1 MDDYA
6 CLPGR
11 AIDHAHPLLRATA
24 AIESG
29 GIQTILMS
37 SLYLGSYSMDIR
49 LFRNRLP
56 GMGNLTAENETLC
69 LSCIYQILH
78 KHGDVNK
85 PTPPLAPASL
95 VRRTENGWSKPRCIG
110 TRTTQEPESLSN
122 ELIEGKRG
130 PLAMDTGT
138 GVISNAGASYTC
150 PDISHHVTFPGY
162 NLSDVPGPKRHR
174 IHDITHPSL
183 QSDGDAHA
191 SCSCSCSCSARMM
204 ANQSMTPAASRF
216 DESGLSVSFRSCVQ
230 YLVSS
235 PPPQLLPQPLLLPP
249 LLYPELSCYPSIL
262 SFHMLLYSRLSLF
275 SIPAAGH
282 SQRG

>member
-85 PTPPLAPASL
+85 PTPPPLL
-95 VRRTENGWSKPRCIG
+95 RR
-110 TRTTQEPESLSN
+110 LSSA
-122 ELIEGKRG
+122 GQK
-130 PLAMDTGT
+130 M
-138 GVISNAGASYTC
+138 AGASQG
-150 PDISHHVTFPGY
+150 V
-162 NLSDVPGPKRHR
+162 LVPGQRKNQRV
-174 IHDITHPSL
+174 
-183 QSDGDAHA
+183 
-191 SCSCSCSCSARMM
+191 CRM
-204 ANQSMTPAASRF
+204 S
-216 DESGLSVSFRSCVQ
+216 
-230 YLVSS
+230 
-235 PPPQLLPQPLLLPP
+235 
-249 LLYPELSCYPSIL
+249 
-262 SFHMLLYSRLSLF
+262 
-275 SIPAAGH
+275 
-282 SQRG
+282 